1 MNIKREH
8 YLNQL
13 VSKRGNGMVKVITG
27 IRRCGKSHL
36 LFTQF
41 KGYLR
46 KEGVDSAHIIE
57 VKLDDERQKRLRDPI
72 ELGRWIR
79 SRLPRDKKQRYVF
92 IDEIQFCRKV
102 KDPTV
107 KLSELAAEDR
117 AFAYI
122 AFYDVLNELV
132 KLPKT
137 DIYVTG
143 SNSKML
149 SRDVATH
156 FRDRGVE
163 IRLHP
168 FSFAEYITAVKVEKA
183 QAWEQYLIWGGMPLA
198 TLEKDDTE
206 RAKYLKDLHHKV
218 YMRDICER
226 HKLKGD
232 YVLGKVVDVLASAIG
247 SLTNPHK
254 LVNSLKTVMGVTTS
268 DRTLKKYLDYLEDA
282 FLYSKAQRYDVK
294 GRRYLDYPEKYYA
307 EDLGLRN
314 ARLNFRQTEKS
325 HLMENA
331 IYNELVA
338 RGCNVDVGVVSIES
352 HVNGKRDV
360 RQHEI
365 DFVVNLGLRKVYVQS
380 AFLISD
386 GEKREQETLSLR
398 KSGDFFRKIV
408 VQDGFMPP
416 MTDESGIVHVGVI
429 PFMLEPTILTGL

>member
-1 MNIKREH
+1 MNVSRDH
-8 YLNQL
+8 YLNLL
-13 VSKRGNGMVKVITG
+13 VSKRGNGLVKVITG

-36 LFTQF
+36 LFTLF
-41 KGYLR
+41 KGLLR
-46 KEGVDSAHIIE
+46 KEGVDAAHIIE

-72 ELGRWIR
+72 ELGRQIR
-79 SRLPRDKKQRYVF
+79 SRLPRDKKPRYVF
-92 IDEIQFCRKV
+92 IDEVQLCRKMR
-102 KDPTV
+102 DPSV
-107 KLSELAAEDR
+107 RLSELDAEDR

-122 AFYDVLNELV
+122 TFYDVLNELM

-149 SRDVATH
+149 SRDVATN

-168 FSFAEYITAVKVEKA
+168 FSFSEYLAAVKVEKT
-183 QAWEQYLIWGGMPLA
+183 QAWERYLIWGGMPLA
-198 TLEKDDTE
+198 TLEKDDAE
-206 RAKYLKDLHHKV
+206 RAKYLKDLQRKV

-232 YVLGKVVDVLASAIG
+232 YVLGKVVDVLASAVG

-282 FLYSKAQRYDVK
+282 FLYSKSQRYDVK

-314 ARLNFRQTEKS
+314 ARLNFRQTEKT

-352 HVNGKRDV
+352 NVNGKRDV

-365 DFVVNLGLRKVYVQS
+365 DFVVNLGLQKVYVQS
-380 AFLISD
+380 AFSVSD
-386 GEKREQETLSLR
+386 GGKREQETLL
-398 KSGDFFRKIV
+398 
-408 VQDGFMPP
+408 PL
-416 MTDESGIVHVGVI
+416 SGIPDNGGYQEITVIRKVG
-429 PFMLEPTILTGL
+429 FASSGCGRGGLRLMPVNIG